1 MYRFIVKKKGC
12 TWITS
17 HWLWKKLDLLTFSLR
32 LVLVVS
38 ALKAI
43 SNEQIEELNDL
54 GITATE
60 VGINDQEDKKIFSLL
75 FLSSQLHFLGICAV
89 LDLHR

>member
-1 MYRFIVKKKGC
+1 M
-12 TWITS
+12 
-17 HWLWKKLDLLTFSLR
+17 
-32 LVLVVS
+32 LVVS

-54 GITATE
+54 GIAATE
-60 VGINDQEDKKIFSLL
+60 VGINDQEDEKTFSLL
-75 FLSSQLHFLGICAV
+75 FQSSQLHFLGIRAV